1 MRTPVSERAKGAAMG
16 NKWVLVAGG
25 VAVAL
30 VAVVIVVRFL
40 LMVRDPD
47 GADERYASDSAG
59 SQFIA
64 PALVVALLV
73 VVAVMGINLFLQG
86 LPWQVRSL
94 PPNNNIPG
102 LPTLG
107 PTAPPAFATVTPSL
121 GGP

>member
-1 MRTPVSERAKGAAMG
+1 M
-16 NKWVLVAGG
+16 
-25 VAVAL
+25 AVAL

-40 LMVRDPD
+40 LMARDPD
-47 GADERYASDSAG
+47 GTDERYASDSDG

-73 VVAVMGINLFLQG
+73 VAAIMGINLFLQG

-107 PTAPPAFATVTPSL
+107 PAAPPAFATVTPSL
-121 GGP
+121 TEP